1 MGFPDESNTGVPPG
15 VTLTPSD
22 SITIN
27 TAGAVVS
34 GLDIIGVL
42 ITAPNVTPE
51 NCRVAATSWGGIV
64 VQAPGA
70 VIENRIYPNDNTKGV
85 LFDDP
90 ATGGVVRGC
99 DIHDVEDEVY
109 ISTTDIVVENYY
121 IHDLKSTGFDPH
133 YDGIQ
138 LHGGVSS
145 DVTIHHNSVSE
156 FPNINN

>member
-1 MGFPDESNTGVPPG
+1 MGFPDEGNTGVPPG
-15 VTLTPSD
+15 VTLTPSG

-34 GLDIIGVL
+34 GVL

-70 VIENRIYPNDNTKGV
+70 VIENRIWHS
-85 LFDDP
+85 
-90 ATGGVVRGC
+90 A
-99 DIHDVEDEVY
+99 
-109 ISTTDIVVENYY
+109 
-121 IHDLKSTGFDPH
+121 
-133 YDGIQ
+133 
-138 LHGGVSS
+138 S

-156 FPNINN
+156 FPNINNWGRNG